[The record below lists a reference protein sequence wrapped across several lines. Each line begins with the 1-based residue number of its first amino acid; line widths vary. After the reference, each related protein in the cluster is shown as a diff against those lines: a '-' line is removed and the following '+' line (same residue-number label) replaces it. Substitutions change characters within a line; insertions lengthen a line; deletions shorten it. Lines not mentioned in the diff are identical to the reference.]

1 MENMTRRKLMTAA
14 TTIAF
19 LTIAAIIITK
29 LIGAIVIAAFFA
41 GVGTALVVVFLILAG
56 LLTKPTDGK
65 K

>member
-1 MENMTRRKLMTAA
+1 MTRRKLMTAA
-14 TTIAF
+14 TTIAV
-19 LTIAAIIITK
+19 LTMAATIITK
-29 LIGAIVIAAFFA
+29 MIGAIVVAAFFA